1 MKFCIYAA
9 CFALASAAPTN
20 LLRQKG
26 EYTYD
31 KNQAVQVVT
40 FATPYRLTT
49 GFARV
54 NGEALVATMPSDF
67 EQNGYLPLVNLGM
80 GKVWTGNY
88 QEKITF
94 LKTFLQKE
102 ENQGKIVIFAD
113 GEDVIMG
120 GCDRPEMLEKYHKIV
135 QKSGAKIVFGAE
147 LWCFEP
153 PNGECPEPK
162 RATWAAKEYGDA
174 ELDLKL
180 RSFQNEQS
188 FADKTTSLTN
198 LNSGF
203 FMGPADE
210 LLKMMEYASDPK
222 IWFKLHNG
230 TDYYGDQ
237 RMYSQY
243 WFENPDKVTLDYGA
257 ELVLTANGFKKDS
270 LEVDSKGK
278 VQNLMFKRTQCVV
291 HGTGYAKSMAGD
303 LQMQR
308 AHTKGEVAVELV
320 LKAHCIS
327 MPETCSEGQ
336 KAMNVAKDVKNSF
349 AKKDFG
355 SIMTAAEDQLKLLK
369 TADPLSFQSVM
380 EEHVSNNA
388 VFLQLAEQLL

>member
-1 MKFCIYAA
+1 MKLCLCTVYI
-9 CFALASAAPTN
+9 ALASASN
-20 LLRQKG
+20 LLRGNK
-26 EYTYD
+26 EDVLD
-31 KNQAVQVVT
+31 KDTKVQVVT
-40 FATPYRLTT
+40 FATPFRLTT
-49 GFARV
+49 NFARV

-67 EQNGYLPLVNLGM
+67 EQQGFDPLVNLGM
-80 GKVWTGNY
+80 GKTWTGNY

-94 LKTFLQKE
+94 LKAFLGKPENKE
-102 ENQGKIVIFAD
+102 KIVIFAD

-120 GCDRPEMLEKYHKIV
+120 GCDKAEMLEKYHKISK
-135 QKSGAKIVFGAE
+135 KSGAKIVFGAE

-162 RATWAAKEYGDA
+162 RATWAAQEYGDS
-174 ELDLKL
+174 ELDEKL
-180 RSFQNEQS
+180 RGFQNEQS
-188 FADKTTSLTN
+188 FADKTTSLIN

-210 LLKMMEYASDPK
+210 LYKMMSYASDPK
-222 IWFKLHNG
+222 MWFKLHNG

-257 ELVLTANGFKKDS
+257 ELVLTANGFKKDA
-270 LEVDSKGK
+270 LEVDHEGK

-291 HGTGYAKSMAGD
+291 HGNGYAKSMVGD

-308 AHTKGEVAVELV
+308 AHTKGEKAVELV
-320 LKAHCIS
+320 LKAHCLA

-336 KAMNVAKDVKNSF
+336 KALNQIKDVKNSF
-349 AKKDFG
+349 AKKDLK
-355 SIMTAAEDQLKLLK
+355 SVMSDAEDQLKLLK
-369 TADPLSFQSVM
+369 TADPLGFKSVM
-380 EEHVSNNA
+380 ENHVSNNP